1 MSQGNPPTLQGKIRR
16 GGFRLRKFVGISAV
30 PLGNKGGFWGLLV
43 AKGRLLLLIRVI
55 LKFWAGTKDMKW
67 LLPPRLSPRGAGLS
81 LALPAVRI
89 LFKNVMDPVLDGFMS
104 SLLLC

>member
-16 GGFRLRKFVGISAV
+16 GGFGLRKLVGISAV

-43 AKGRLLLLIRVI
+43 ARGRLLLLMWAI
-55 LKFWAGTKDMKW
+55 LRFWAGTKDMKW
-67 LLPPRLSPRGAGLS
+67 LLPLRLSPRGASLS

-89 LFKNVMDPVLDGFMS
+89 LFRNVMDPVLDGFMS